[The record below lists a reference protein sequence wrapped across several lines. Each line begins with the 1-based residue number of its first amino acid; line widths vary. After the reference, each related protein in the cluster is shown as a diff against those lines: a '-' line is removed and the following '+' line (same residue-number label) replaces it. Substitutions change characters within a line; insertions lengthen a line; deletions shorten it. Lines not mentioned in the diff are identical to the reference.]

1 MFKVRVNGFGNLMR
15 KLEQAGQAVGPKVA
29 EALNEAGEQIANKAQ
44 EKVPTDTKKLQ
55 KSIKLTQKATNSKLE
70 VIVDARSLYGVFVEQ
85 GTRPHRPLVSALAGW
100 AKRKL
105 GDVNLA
111 YALANS
117 IAKKG
122 TLSQKFMEP
131 TSVEANEIAKNKVS
145 EALAELVRSV

>member
-1 MFKVRVNGFGNLMR
+1 MFKVRVNGFDSLMR
-15 KLEQAGQAVGPKVA
+15 KLEQTGQAVRPKVA
-29 EALNEAGEQIANKAQ
+29 EALNEAGEQVANKAQ

-55 KSIKLTQKATNSKLE
+55 ESIKLIQKATSSKLE
-70 VIVDARSLYGVFVEQ
+70 VIVDARCLYGVFVEQ
-85 GTRPHRPLVSALAGW
+85 STRPHRPPVSALAGW

-105 GDVNLA
+105 GDVSLA